1 MEGEKDMSGASDTV
15 ASGSKLRLLALVA
28 KSTNLVQ
35 YAEEDE
41 CEGMFSL
48 LASFC
53 SSALSRRSQALS
65 STVYSQLELKDL
77 IESRPPSKK
86 ACHTGIGE
94 ELGDAD
100 PVRKR
105 AVCQCEPFAGACG
118 QDSLCNSCWTGLCS
132 CCEGSSHTPGPAADS
147 PCNDGNGSSLMR
159 ADAYCADCLCMLS
172 LTQLKKGS
180 EFSMMV
186 GWFGVNAD
194 HWNWIPTSV
203 TAYGVF
209 ESASKW
215 LDHFQVEPKTG
226 RELMLETVEQI
237 LLPNRKGL
245 SAAERE
251 MWESLRSGTATVQS
265 VLLGNTSFGKVLW
278 PSLLHVLPEFVRQV
292 EIYQLS
298 NSSPDADLILV
309 ERHTIESVEPPA
321 SAAAGDRM
329 CLLLWNRLVS
339 PHYDLLIPLTSSS

>member
-1 MEGEKDMSGASDTV
+1 MDMNSATDGVVSA
-15 ASGSKLRLLALVA
+15 SKLRLLALMA
-28 KSTNLVQ
+28 KSSRLVE
-35 YAEEDE
+35 YAGEDE
-41 CEGMFSL
+41 CEGMFRL
-48 LASFC
+48 LANFC

-65 STVYSQLELKDL
+65 SSLYSQLELKDL
-77 IESRPPSKK
+77 VESRPPSKR
-86 ACHTGIGE
+86 ACHTGIGK
-94 ELGDAD
+94 ELEDEGT
-100 PVRKR
+100 VRKR
-105 AVCQCEPFAGACG
+105 TVCQCEPFAGECG

-132 CCEGSSHTPGPAADS
+132 CCEGPSDTPGLAGGSLCNTGTDVS
-147 PCNDGNGSSLMR
+147 PMR

-172 LTQLKKGS
+172 LTQLKKAS

-194 HWNWIPTSV
+194 RWNWIPTSV
-203 TAYGVF
+203 TTYGVF

-215 LDHFQVEPKTG
+215 LDHFQMEPKTG

-237 LLPNRKGL
+237 LLLPNGKGL
-245 SAAERE
+245 SASERD
-251 MWESLRSGTATVQS
+251 MWESLRSGAATVQS
-265 VLLGNTSFGKVLW
+265 VLLGNSSFGKVLW

-321 SAAAGDRM
+321 SAATGDRF